1 MRGHGRL
8 FRVLGEEDLR
18 PIRRQTV
25 RRVVSTFRPY
35 RGKVGLVALA
45 IVATSGLGVVN
56 PLLIK
61 WIFDRAL
68 FGDPPGACQG
78 GGCPNL
84 DALYLGVGLMVGIPI
99 VTGIIGIGQTYLA
112 NLVGLRVMQDLR
124 NALYSHL
131 QFMPL
136 RFFTT
141 TRTGEIQSRLANDVG
156 GVQAV
161 VTDTASNVL
170 ANVVVI
176 VSTLI
181 AMLLLSWQLTA
192 LSLFMMPLFLWLTVK
207 VGRARREVAS
217 STQKTLADLTA
228 VTEETLSV
236 SGILLSKSFGRQR
249 HEIRRYRDE
258 NERLTGL
265 QIRQTMIGRSFFAVV
280 GTFFSITPALV
291 YLVAGWVIDG
301 NPTGAGITAGTIVA
315 FTTLQSRLFFPIGSM
330 LQVSTEVQSSM
341 ALFDRIFEYLDMDHE
356 IRDAPDAVTLSPE
369 AVRGRVALRDVWF
382 RYDTPAEDRPVS
394 PDLVEGD
401 GSRREWTL
409 EGVSLEI
416 EPGQL
421 AALVGPS
428 GAGKTTITYLVP
440 RLYDVQRGSVEIDRT
455 DVRRIRLD
463 SLGDLIG
470 VVTQETYLFHTTIRR
485 NLLYG
490 KPDAS
495 QEELEAAA
503 RAANIHDRIVELPEG
518 YDTVVGERG
527 YKLSGGEKQR
537 LAIARVILKDPRI
550 LILDEATSSLDTT
563 SERLVQTA
571 LQPLMRGRTTIA
583 IAHRLSTILSAD
595 VIFVVDRGRIVE
607 RGTHDELLER
617 GGLYA
622 RLYQQQFRGG
632 LIQAECEDGVI
643 LASGEIVP
651 AGG

>member
-1 MRGHGRL
+1 M
-8 FRVLGEEDLR
+8 FRVPHEQDDR
-18 PIRRQTV
+18 PIGKHTV
-25 RRVVSTFRPY
+25 RRVIATFRPY
-35 RGKVGLVALA
+35 RGKVALVGLA
-45 IVATSGLGVVN
+45 IVITSGLGVVN

-61 WIFDRAL
+61 AVFDNAL
-68 FGDPPGACQG
+68 FGNPPGACG
-78 GGCPNL
+78 GVPCPDL
-84 DALYLGVGLMVGIPI
+84 DLLYRYVGLMIAIPI

-124 NALYSHL
+124 SRLYSHL
-131 QFMPL
+131 QSMPL

-156 GVQAV
+156 GVQSV
-161 VTDTASNVL
+161 VTDTTSNIL
-170 ANVVVI
+170 SSVVVI
-176 VSTLI
+176 ASTLI
-181 AMLLLSWQLTA
+181 AMTILSWQLTA
-192 LSLFMMPLFLWLTVK
+192 LSLALMPFFLWLTVK
-207 VGRARREVAS
+207 VGRARREVAT
-217 STQKTLADLTA
+217 STARTLADLTA

-236 SGILLSKSFGRQR
+236 SGILLSKAFGRQR
-249 HEIRRYRDE
+249 YEVDRFQDE

-291 YLVAGWVIDG
+291 YLVAGWVLSDG
-301 NPTGAGITAGTIVA
+301 GGSLTAGDIVA

-330 LQVSTEVQSSM
+330 LQVSTEVHSSL
-341 ALFDRIFEYLDMDHE
+341 ALFDRIFEYLDLPQE
-356 IRDAPDAVTLSPE
+356 IRDAPDAVHVAPTE
-369 AVRGRVALRDVWF
+369 VRGSVAFRDVWF
-382 RYDTPAEDRPVS
+382 RYDSPPEESATPISP
-394 PDLVEGD
+394 PDLAAQDVV
-401 GSRREWTL
+401 SREWTL
-409 EGVSLEI
+409 ENVSLEI
-416 EPGQL
+416 RPGQL

-440 RLYDVQRGSVEIDRT
+440 RLYDVQEGAIEIDGL
-455 DVRRIRLD
+455 DVRKMALESI
-463 SLGDLIG
+463 GDAIG

-503 RAANIHDRIVELPEG
+503 RAANIHDRIAELPEG

-537 LAIARVILKDPRI
+537 LAIARVLLKDPRI

-563 SERLVQTA
+563 SERLVQAA
-571 LQPLMRGRTTIA
+571 LEPLMKGRTTIA

-607 RGTHDELLER
+607 RGTHAELLER

-622 RLYQQQFRGG
+622 RLYEQQFRSG

-643 LASGEIVP
+643 LASGEIVRT
-651 AGG
+651 ASD